1 MCTVPLRKIM
11 LRKVKKYISLMPVM
25 LGSFLL
31 ETLKIKLNDIKI
43 LILKSNLV
51 KYRRFLDFFN
61 LAQKKLDPEGMA
73 GMSSLSLPSSSFLW
87 ALRVKI
93 LS

>member
-1 MCTVPLRKIM
+1 
-11 LRKVKKYISLMPVM
+11 MPVM

-51 KYRRFLDFFN
+51 KYRRFLDLFN

-73 GMSSLSLPSSSFLW
+73 GMSSLLLPSSSFLW